1 MQLIIAVISA
11 AASAPRTSLPDS
23 YLERVA
29 AALEAARADLTAM
42 QPAAE
47 EAAQRLASGG
57 KFWIAGQPSMV
68 SELSGRAGGFMM
80 LRPLAENTPGPP
92 DVVLFFQ
99 DGAAQAPENHG
110 ALLVCFGD
118 PPSDGAPVFPN
129 YARECGIS
137 PTLANAIPGWLFTG
151 ELIAALTRC
160 GKMPVIYES
169 IGAYGGNAR
178 ITQYKNGDIPFH
190 ADLSA
195 PPVAPGYIGNQYI
208 DRVAA
213 MLRRIERE
221 HHDDLLRAGQ
231 WAKDTQVQG
240 KQLFMYSM
248 GHLFPDEVGK
258 TDIGRLFH
266 SAVWNAGFR
275 SQPTP
280 NDVYVPGDLAVLIGY
295 QHPPDVLLRRA
306 RPAGARVV
314 YVTVRHDRDF
324 TRDPDVIWIDPMWD
338 WPDAC
343 VPLEGYDVPLLA
355 ASGIVN
361 GAIAWEIY
369 RLSCIPG
376 LSGTNLSK
384 SGNRHE
390 P

>member
-1 MQLIIAVISA
+1 MGLIIAMMGATASA
-11 AASAPRTSLPDS
+11 AGAPAPDS
-23 YLERVA
+23 CLERAA
-29 AALEAARADLTAM
+29 AALEAARADLPAM
-42 QPAAE
+42 LPAAE
-47 EAAQRLASGG
+47 EAAQRLANGG

-80 LRPLAENTPGPP
+80 LRPLAENTPGPS

-99 DGAAQAPENHG
+99 DGAAQAPEKNG
-110 ALLVCFGD
+110 ALLVCFGEH
-118 PPSDGAPVFPN
+118 PPKDAPGVAN
-129 YARECGIS
+129 HARETGIS
-137 PTLANAIPGWLFTG
+137 PTLANAIPGWIFTG
-151 ELIAALTRC
+151 ELIAALTHR

-190 ADLSA
+190 EDLSV

-221 HHDDLLRAGQ
+221 EHDALARAGQ
-231 WAKDTQVQG
+231 WAKDAHAQR

-248 GHLFPDEVGK
+248 GHLFPDEIGK
-258 TDIGRLFH
+258 TDIGCLFR

-275 SQPTP
+275 TQQEP
-280 NDVYVPGDLAVLIGY
+280 NDTYAPGDLIVLIGY
-295 QHPPDVLLRRA
+295 QHPPDILLRRA

-324 TRDPDVIWIDPMWD
+324 THDADVIWIDPMWD

-343 VPLEGYDVPLLA
+343 VPIDGYDVPLLA

-369 RLSCIPG
+369 RLST
-376 LSGTNLSK
+376 S
-384 SGNRHE
+384 
-390 P
+390 